1 MSAAGL
7 GGGSRAESQNIP
19 TVRVEYTGKEE
30 LVGGRKSRRMEWK
43 ESSEKCF
50 PKEGVV
56 NFAKYSQKTQQK
68 EAGNGP
74 WDHGQ
79 DIGLCYLW

>member
-30 LVGGRKSRRMEWK
+30 LVRWQE
-43 ESSEKCF
+43 
-50 PKEGVV
+50 
-56 NFAKYSQKTQQK
+56 
-68 EAGNGP
+68 
-74 WDHGQ
+74 
-79 DIGLCYLW
+79 I